1 MVMVIMVVMVMVPL
15 MERTLV
21 LITTLRLTLNLTLA
35 YRVLYDQDTSVSER
49 FLQLTTQA
57 YNGISV
63 SGV

>member
-1 MVMVIMVVMVMVPL
+1 MVIMVVMVMVPL

-57 YNGISV
+57 CNDISV